1 MTGKCAAGGGSE
13 TTDGANTVC
22 TFNTSGTLEVVV
34 AGAAAVSAPPVQN
47 VIFFDEAMLP
57 RRVIIA

>member
-1 MTGKCAAGGGSE
+1 MTGKCAAGGGTES
-13 TTDGANTVC
+13 TDGANTVC
-22 TFNTSGTLEVVV
+22 TFNTSGTLDVIL
-34 AGAAAVSAPPVQN
+34 AGAAVSAPPVQN